1 MGARCPL
8 IAAQIVRR
16 GSNLA
21 GSDANHPLSP
31 GMRGARNFRPP
42 SESKY
47 ETGALRPPF
56 PCCAQRQDRPP
67 QLLEPLDE
75 RFEELLEE
83 LFDERLDEEFE
94 LELDEELELEFEE
107 EFELEF
113 DDEFE
118 LEFDELLPATMKLP
132 SLRLVVAGAGRS
144 MSGAMRVYS
153 MACAVGAAKAVTPAS
168 AAEAIFQCRFICVTP
183 LGNGPVALA
192 R

>member
-1 MGARCPL
+1 
-8 IAAQIVRR
+8 
-16 GSNLA
+16 
-21 GSDANHPLSP
+21 
-31 GMRGARNFRPP
+31 
-42 SESKY
+42 
-47 ETGALRPPF
+47 
-56 PCCAQRQDRPP
+56 
-67 QLLEPLDE
+67 LDE